1 MASIVGDF
9 ERHLSSL
16 TLRPFDDGRFIVSV
30 DGRRVFDMDRTG
42 RFPEYEEEI
51 KPRLAARADGS

>member
-1 MASIVGDF
+1 MGDF
-9 ERHLSSL
+9 EWHLSSL
-16 TLRPFDDGRFIVSV
+16 TLKPFDDGRFIVSV
-30 DGRRVFDMDRTG
+30 DGRRVFDMDQTG